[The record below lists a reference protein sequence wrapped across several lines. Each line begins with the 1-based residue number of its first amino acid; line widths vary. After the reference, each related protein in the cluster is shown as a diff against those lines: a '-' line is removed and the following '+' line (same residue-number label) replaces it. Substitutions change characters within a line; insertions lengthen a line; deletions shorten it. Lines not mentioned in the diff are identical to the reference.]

1 MRPCYYLEEVM
12 DTIDK
17 TGEVVNSTGQAEAVK
32 ETMSQ
37 SFGFL
42 SKMDFT
48 VPLGQIM
55 LFALLT
61 SILLILGKHKTGLIA
76 AYGFLFY
83 WVFIL
88 NQGYFMKQLETSS
101 GGVYV
106 YGAMGM
112 VMALVGFVGFLKKTE

>member
-1 MRPCYYLEEVM
+1 M

-17 TGEVVNSTGQAEAVK
+17 SEAGVMSTDTAGEVVSAVDN
-32 ETMSQ
+32 

-55 LFALLT
+55 MFTLLA
-61 SILLILGKHKTGLIA
+61 SFCLIFGKHKAGLIA

-88 NQGYFMKQLETSS
+88 NQGFFMKHFEATS

>member
-1 MRPCYYLEEVM
+1 M
-12 DTIDK
+12 DTSAQQDEALS
-17 TGEVVNSTGQAEAVK
+17 TTGQSGEVAKS
-32 ETMSQ
+32 MDQ

-42 SKMDFT
+42 TNLDFT

-55 LFALLT
+55 LFAVVT
-61 SILLILGKHKTGLIA
+61 SLCMISGKHKIGLIA

-88 NQGYFMKQLETSS
+88 NQGFFMKQLEDTS

-106 YGAMGM
+106 YGALGM
-112 VMALVGFVGFLKKTE
+112 VMALIGFVGVMMKNE

>member
-1 MRPCYYLEEVM
+1 MDAINQSEEVM
-12 DTIDK
+12 GTTDQS
-17 TGEVVNSTGQAEAVK
+17 GEV
-32 ETMSQ
+32 MSSIDH
-37 SFGFL
+37 SFGFFT
-42 SKMDFT
+42 KMDFT

-55 LFALLT
+55 IFALLT
-61 SILLILGKHKTGLIA
+61 SLCLIVGKHKAGLIA

-88 NQGYFMKQLETSS
+88 NQGFFMKQLETTS

-112 VMALVGFVGFLKKTE
+112 VLALVGFVGFIKKTE

>member
-1 MRPCYYLEEVM
+1 MDAIDQSEQVMGTANPSGEVM
-12 DTIDK
+12 NTIDH
-17 TGEVVNSTGQAEAVK
+17 
-32 ETMSQ
+32 

-55 LFALLT
+55 IFALLT
-61 SILLILGKHKTGLIA
+61 SLCLIVGKHKAGLIA

-88 NQGYFMKQLETSS
+88 NQGFFMKQLDATA

-106 YGAMGM
+106 YGTMGM
-112 VMALVGFVGFLKKTE
+112 VMALVGFVGLLKKTE

>member
-1 MRPCYYLEEVM
+1 M
-12 DTIDK
+12 DK
-17 TGEVVNSTGQAEAVK
+17 TDQKENVLGTADTSGEAMSAVD
-32 ETMSQ
+32 Q

-42 SKMDFT
+42 TKMDFT

-55 LFALLT
+55 MFAVFT
-61 SILLILGKHKTGLIA
+61 SLCLILGKHKLGLLA

-88 NQGYFMKQLETSS
+88 NQGFFMKQLEDTA

-106 YGAMGM
+106 YGALGM
-112 VMALVGFVGFLKKTE
+112 VMALMGFVGVVKKGE

>member
-1 MRPCYYLEEVM
+1 MDAIDPSEKVVSATDPSGEVM
-12 DTIDK
+12 GSIDH
-17 TGEVVNSTGQAEAVK
+17 
-32 ETMSQ
+32 

-42 SKMDFT
+42 SNMDFT

-55 LFALLT
+55 IFALLT
-61 SILLILGKHKTGLIA
+61 SLCLIVGKHKAGLIA

-88 NQGYFMKQLETSS
+88 NQGFFMKQLEATT

-106 YGAMGM
+106 YGTLGM
-112 VMALVGFVGFLKKTE
+112 VMAMVGFVGFLKKTE

>member
-1 MRPCYYLEEVM
+1 M
-12 DTIDK
+12 DTIDQSEK
-17 TGEVVNSTGQAEAVK
+17 VMETASQSGEVMNAVDH
-32 ETMSQ
+32 

-55 LFALLT
+55 MFALLA
-61 SILLILGKHKTGLIA
+61 SLCLIFGKHKAGLIA

-88 NQGYFMKQLETSS
+88 NQGFFMKQLETTT
-101 GGVYV
+101 GGIYV

>member
-1 MRPCYYLEEVM
+1 M
-12 DTIDK
+12 DTIDQSEK
-17 TGEVVNSTGQAEAVK
+17 VMGTADKSGEVINAVDH
-32 ETMSQ
+32 

-42 SKMDFT
+42 TKMDFT

-55 LFALLT
+55 IFALLA
-61 SILLILGKHKTGLIA
+61 SLCLIFGKHKAGLIA

-88 NQGYFMKQLETSS
+88 NQGFFMKQFEATS

>member
-1 MRPCYYLEEVM
+1 METTDQNEEVLGTAGTSEEVM
-12 DTIDK
+12 
-17 TGEVVNSTGQAEAVK
+17 SAVDN
-32 ETMSQ
+32 

-55 LFALLT
+55 AFALLA
-61 SILLILGKHKTGLIA
+61 SLCLILGKHKAGLIA

-88 NQGYFMKQLETSS
+88 NQGFFMKHFEATS

-112 VMALVGFVGFLKKTE
+112 IMALVGFVGFLKKTE